1 MLYYHNILNGVWFIE
16 PSFANNYIHY
26 VTNWLKGVNN
36 ESNSKEQAKKT
47 GLRIGIPENGSYVIS
62 PEGIDI
68 DPEDAPANSI
78 AILNINGV
86 ITKHDQFCG
95 EVGMTTKADIL
106 QRCYNNANIKGVV
119 IVGESGGGDGNA
131 MRLMVS
137 KIAERNK
144 PVIGFVEDYSFS
156 AMYGIL
162 AACDMIIAN
171 SEIAQV
177 GSIGTYITLVD
188 YSKQLEME
196 GISVKEIYATK
207 STDKNKIFNDAI
219 NGVPEGVIGVRAIC
233 DKFNEY
239 FLQTVSDGRS
249 DRLNAPEKD
258 WGTGKT
264 FFASEALKMG
274 LIDGI
279 DTIENVINYLNV

>member
-1 MLYYHNILNGVWFIE
+1 M
-16 PSFANNYIHY
+16 
-26 VTNWLKGVNN
+26 KGIRN
-36 ESNSKEQAKKT
+36 ESDDSDDKKSSDKSA
-47 GLRIGIPENGSYVIS
+47 LRISIIENESYVIS
-62 PEGIDI
+62 PAGISVA
-68 DPEDAPANSI
+68 PEDAPENSI

-86 ITKHDQFCG
+86 ITKNDQFCG
-95 EVGMTTKADIL
+95 PVGMNTKADIL
-106 QRCYNNANIKGVV
+106 QRCYNNQNIKAVV
-119 IVGESGGGDGNA
+119 ITGESGGGESNA

-144 PVIGFVEDYSFS
+144 TVIGFVDDFAFS

-162 AACDMIIAN
+162 AACDMIFAN
-171 SEIAQV
+171 SELAQT

-207 STDKNKIFNDAI
+207 STDKNKAFTDAI
-219 NGVPEGVIGVRAIC
+219 NGKPEAVRAIC
-233 DKFNEY
+233 DQYNEY
-239 FLQTVSDGRS
+239 FLQSVATGRG
-249 DRLNAPEKD
+249 DRLKGQEKD

-264 FFASEALKMG
+264 FFASEAVKMG

-279 DTIENVINYLNV
+279 DTLENVINYFNV

>member
-26 VTNWLKGVNN
+26 VTNWLKGINN
-36 ESNSKEQAKKT
+36 ESTDNEKVKKT
-47 GLRIGIPENGSYVIS
+47 GLRIGIQENESYVIS

-68 DPEDAPANSI
+68 EPEDAPANSI

-86 ITKHDQFCG
+86 ITKYDQFCG
-95 EVGMTTKADIL
+95 EFGMITKADIL
-106 QRCYNNANIKGVV
+106 QRCYDNTNIKGVI

-137 KIAERNK
+137 KILQRNK

-162 AACDMIIAN
+162 AACDVIIAN
-171 SEIAQV
+171 SELAQV
-177 GSIGTYITLVD
+177 GSIGTFMTLVD

-219 NGVPEGVIGVRAIC
+219 NGVPDGIIGVRAIC
-233 DKFNEY
+233 DKYNEY

-249 DRLNAPEKD
+249 DRMNEPEKE